1 MCCIGSHDTA
11 DLEKRMGRVESYL
24 DETVAERLDNEVN
37 DDDSDR
43 RGREGVNR
51 EVAHRG
57 AEVTVEIHPPRN
69 QVTIPVDDGV
79 DDEKDSHPVGSVSN
93 LQRCTFA
100 FILLPL
106 IWNCSLSP
114 RTPNVERC
122 LLEDPGSQKRV
133 VLIRP
138 SMKAMMIQILT

>member
-1 MCCIGSHDTA
+1 
-11 DLEKRMGRVESYL
+11 MGHVEEYL
-24 DETVAERLDNEVN
+24 DEFVGKRLDNEV
-37 DDDSDR
+37 DDYDSDR
-43 RGREGVNR
+43 RGQEGVNR
-51 EVAHRG
+51 EVADRG

-79 DDEKDSHPVGSVSN
+79 DEKDNHPLGPVSN
-93 LQRCTFA
+93 LQRCTCP

-114 RTPNVERC
+114 RMPNVERC

-138 SMKAMMIQILT
+138 SMKVTMIQILT

>member
-1 MCCIGSHDTA
+1 MCCIGSQDTA

-24 DETVAERLDNEVN
+24 DETVAERLDNEVD

-69 QVTIPVDDGV
+69 MVTIPVDDGV

-93 LQRCTFA
+93 LQRFTSP

-106 IWNCSLSP
+106 IRNCSLSP
-114 RTPNVERC
+114 RIPNVEGC
-122 LLEDPGSQKRV
+122 LSEDAGSQKRA
-133 VLIRP
+133 VLFRT
-138 SMKAMMIQILT
+138 SMKATMIQIPT